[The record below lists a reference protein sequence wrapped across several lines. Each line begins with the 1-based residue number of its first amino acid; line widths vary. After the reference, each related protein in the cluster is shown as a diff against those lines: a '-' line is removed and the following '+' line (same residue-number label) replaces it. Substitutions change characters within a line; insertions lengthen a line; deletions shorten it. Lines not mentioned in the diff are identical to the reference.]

1 MKHAAETLAL
11 AAALLLAGPA
21 LAQTYPSRPIEMI
34 VPIAPGGGMDVQARL
49 LAELVEPELRQKI
62 VAVNRP
68 GAGGTIGVGLVS
80 KAAPDGYTIGA
91 VWSGP
96 LTASPHNQPV
106 PYGLEDYVPVIQF
119 SKAPFVVCAPPD
131 FPAASGAELVAHLKQ
146 HPDRYTYGNEGAG
159 GTLHLGAERIFGALA
174 VSVRAVPFSGAADT
188 LRNFLGGHVTLY
200 AGGITSILPHMK
212 SGKAKCLLLTSA
224 TRNAVFPQAAGL
236 DDLGVGS
243 AETVFWRAIIAPR
256 GTPPEIVQR
265 LEAAYRTAIQGKRF
279 QDMLAGLGEVS
290 STLSGAALALF
301 VREEHAA
308 LGRLARQVGAARQ

>member
-1 MKHAAETLAL
+1 MRPPMRAAAF
-11 AAALLLAGPA
+11 AALLLAGTA
-21 LAQTYPSRPIEMI
+21 LAQPYPSRPIEMI

-49 LAELVEPELRQKI
+49 LAELVEPELKQKI

-96 LTASPHNQPV
+96 LTASPHSQPV
-106 PYGLEDYVPVIQF
+106 PYGLDDYVPVIQF
-119 SKAPFVVCAPPD
+119 SKAPFVVCTAPD

-146 HPDRYTYGNEGAG
+146 HPDHYTYGNEGAG
-159 GTLHLGAERIFGALA
+159 GTLHLGAERIFGALG
-174 VSVRAVPFSGAADT
+174 VKVRAVPFSGAADT
-188 LRNFLGGHVTLY
+188 LRNFLGGHVSLY
-200 AGGITSILPHMK
+200 AGGITSILPQMK
-212 SGKAKCLLLTSA
+212 SGKAKCLMLTSA
-224 TRNAVFPQAAGL
+224 ARNAVFPQAAGL

-265 LEAAYRTAIQGKRF
+265 LEAAYRAAIQGKRF

-290 STLSGAALALF
+290 STLSGAGLAQF
-301 VREEHAA
+301 IREEHAA
-308 LGRLARQVGAARQ
+308 LGRLARQAGVTRP